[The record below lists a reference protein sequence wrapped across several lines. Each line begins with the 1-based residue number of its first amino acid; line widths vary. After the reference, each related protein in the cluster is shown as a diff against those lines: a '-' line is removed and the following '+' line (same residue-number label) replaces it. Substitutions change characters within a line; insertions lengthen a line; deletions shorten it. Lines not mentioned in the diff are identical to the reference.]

1 MGRVTARISTSR
13 TTSTKATVRIS
24 TTLITSTRDKGVNT
38 TTSLTT
44 STRDTAIT
52 NTSQITSINNLEGT
66 HRINSTSLRRAGRWR
81 VAAVATSTRRPRRAR
96 IRRAT
101 HATEEETSIQWVDFW
116 GTNEVHFL

>member
-52 NTSQITSINNLEGT
+52 NTNQIMSTRETGVNSTSLITSINNLEGT
-66 HRINSTSLRRAGRWR
+66 YSAGD
-81 VAAVATSTRRPRRAR
+81 AR
-96 IRRAT
+96 DGGG
-101 HATEEETSIQWVDFW
+101 DFDPM
-116 GTNEVHFL
+116 GGFLGNQ